1 MSKLLKK
8 LFEYNVIQGGG
19 TYDTYHKRLVNLG
32 NFIWNGNYYKAGL
45 KQQANISDLKSFT
58 NSLLHKKYVLNGT
71 GSNDPSS
78 PDYDATNRNKVI
90 QVKLAD
96 DNTEGGHP
104 VVDPAFVYT
113 PGKDDSRKPGIANRV
128 LPFLVSPKIT
138 NGLPE
143 ELTTTVGIVE
153 AMKFFSEDTSYDPK
167 IIPHNKKDR
176 PGVAQVGSVKGNLSR

>member
-45 KQQANISDLKSFT
+45 KQQSNISDLRQYV
-58 NSLLHKKYVLNGT
+58 NSLKGKKYVLDGT
-71 GSNDPSS
+71 GAADPKS
-78 PDYDATNRNKVI
+78 PEYDPTNRNKTI
-90 QVKLAD
+90 SVKIVDAD
-96 DNTEGGHP
+96 EEGGHP
-104 VVDPAFVYT
+104 IVDPAFLGT
-113 PGKDDSRKPGIANRV
+113 REKPGIADRV

-143 ELTTTVGIVE
+143 ELTTTVGIIE
-153 AMKFFSEDTSYDPK
+153 AMKFFSPNTEFDPK
-167 IIPHNKKDR
+167 AIPHNKKDR
-176 PGVAQVGSVKGNLSR
+176 PGVAHVGSVKNNLPR